1 MFLKGYMANR
11 AFEFRIYP
19 NRAQKELLAKTF
31 GCVRLVYNHYLDRKK
46 QLWEE
51 SKQSM
56 SYNACAK
63 DLTSLKKEK
72 EFLKEV
78 DSIALQQSLRHL
90 DTAYS
95 NFFKRKD
102 NGYPR
107 FKSKRRGKQSYTT
120 MNVNHNIRIEKG
132 RIRLPKLGE
141 VKIRQHREIPE
152 EWTLKSVTVKRVP
165 SGKYYVSILFEYES
179 QICEREI
186 NNVLGLD
193 FSMSELYVTSEGE
206 RCGYPKYFRQAEQ
219 KLARA
224 QRRLTKMQK
233 GSANYLKQKV
243 KVAKI
248 HEKIANQRK
257 DFLHKRSHQI
267 AETYDAVSIEDLN
280 MQGMSKA
287 LHFGKSVHDDGWGM
301 FTRMLEYKLADRGGK
316 LVKIDRWYPSS
327 QMCSGCGHIVP
338 EVKDLGVRVW
348 FCDWCLEYH
357 ERDENAATNIRDEG
371 HRLLRMKQKKTA

>member
-1 MFLKGYMANR
+1 MANR
-11 AFEFRIYP
+11 AFVFRIYP
-19 NRAQKELLAKTF
+19 NRAQRELLSRTF

-51 SKQSM
+51 SRQSM
-56 SYNACAK
+56 SYNACSR

-95 NFFKRKD
+95 NFFKQ
-102 NGYPR
+102 NGSGYPR
-107 FKSKRRGKQSYTT
+107 FKSRKRGKQSYTT
-120 MNVNHNIRIEKG
+120 VNVNNNIRLEGG
-132 RIRLPKLGE
+132 RIRLPKLGA
-141 VKIRQHREIPE
+141 VKIRQHRQVPE
-152 EWTLKSVTVKRVP
+152 GWILKSVTVKRVP
-165 SGKYYVSILFEYES
+165 SGKYYVSILFEYEN
-179 QICEREI
+179 QIEEREI
-186 NNVLGLD
+186 DRVLGLD
-193 FSMSELYVTSEGE
+193 FSMPDLYVTSEGE
-206 RCGYPKYFRQAEQ
+206 RCGYPKYFRQEEKQ
-219 KLARA
+219 LARA
-224 QRRLTKMQK
+224 QRRLSKMQK
-233 GSANYLKQKV
+233 GSANYRKQKV

-248 HEKIANQRK
+248 HEKIANRRK
-257 DFLHKRSHQI
+257 DFLHKRSHAI
-267 AETYDAVSIEDLN
+267 AEEYDAVCIEDLD

-357 ERDENAATNIRDEG
+357 DRDENAAANIRNEG
-371 HRLLRMKQKKTA
+371 YRLLRMEQKKTA

>member
-1 MFLKGYMANR
+1 MANR

-19 NRAQKELLAKTF
+19 NRTQRELLARTF

-51 SKQSM
+51 CKQSM

-90 DTAYS
+90 DTAYT
-95 NFFKRKD
+95 NFFKRKES
-102 NGYPR
+102 GYPR
-107 FKSKRRGKQSYTT
+107 FKSKRHGKQSYTT
-120 MNVNHNIRIEKG
+120 VNVNNNIRLEGG
-132 RIRLPKLGE
+132 RIRLPKLGA
-141 VKIRQHREIPE
+141 VKIRQHREVPE
-152 EWTLKSVTVKRVP
+152 GWLLKSVTVKRVP
-165 SGKYYVSILFEYES
+165 SGKYYVSILFEYEN
-179 QICEREI
+179 QIGEREI
-186 NNVLGLD
+186 DRVLGLD
-193 FSMSELYVTSEGE
+193 FSMPDLYVTSEGD
-206 RCGYPKYFRQAEQ
+206 RCGYPKYFRQEEK

-224 QRRLTKMQK
+224 QRRLSKMQK

-257 DFLHKRSHQI
+257 DFLHKRSHEI
-267 AETYDAVSIEDLN
+267 AEEYDAVCIEDLD

-357 ERDENAATNIRDEG
+357 DRDENAAANIRNEG
-371 HRLLRMKQKKTA
+371 YRLLRMEQKKTA

>member
-1 MFLKGYMANR
+1 MFLKRYMANR

-219 KLARA
+219 RLARA

>member
-1 MFLKGYMANR
+1 MANR
-11 AFEFRIYP
+11 AFVFRIYP
-19 NRAQKELLAKTF
+19 NRAQRELLSRTF

-90 DTAYS
+90 DTAYT
-95 NFFKRKD
+95 NFFKRKES
-102 NGYPR
+102 GYPR

-120 MNVNHNIRIEKG
+120 VNVNNNIRLEGG

-141 VKIRQHREIPE
+141 VKIRQHREVPE
-152 EWTLKSVTVKRVP
+152 DWSLKSVTVKRVP
-165 SGKYYVSILFEYES
+165 SGKYYVSILFEYEN
-179 QICEREI
+179 QVKEREM
-186 NNVLGLD
+186 NRVLGLD
-193 FSMSELYVTSEGE
+193 FSMPDLYVTSEGE
-206 RCGYPKYFRQAEQ
+206 HCGYPKYFRQAEQ

-224 QRRLTKMQK
+224 QRRLSKMQK
-233 GSANYLKQKV
+233 GSANYRKQKV

-248 HEKIANQRK
+248 HEKIANRRK
-257 DFLHKRSHQI
+257 DFLHKRSHEI
-267 AETYDAVSIEDLN
+267 AEGYDAVCIEDLD

-301 FTRMLEYKLADRGGK
+301 FTRMLEYKLADRGGT

-357 ERDENAATNIRDEG
+357 DRDENAAANIRDEG
-371 HRLLRMKQKKTA
+371 RRLLRMEQKKTA

>member
-51 SKQSM
+51 CKQSM

-219 KLARA
+219 RLARA

-280 MQGMSKA
+280 MQGMAKA

>member
-1 MFLKGYMANR
+1 MANR

-19 NRAQKELLAKTF
+19 NRTQKELLARTF

-90 DTAYS
+90 DTAYT

-102 NGYPR
+102 SGYPR

-120 MNVNHNIRIEKG
+120 VNVNNNIRLEDGK
-132 RIRLPKLGE
+132 IRLPKLGA
-141 VKIRQHREIPE
+141 VKIRQHREVPE
-152 EWTLKSVTVKRVP
+152 DGSLKSVTVKRVS
-165 SGKYYVSILFEYES
+165 SGKYYVSILFEYEN
-179 QICEREI
+179 QIDEREM
-186 NNVLGLD
+186 NRVLGLD
-193 FSMSELYVTSEGE
+193 FSMPDLYVTSEGE
-206 RCGYPKYFRQAEQ
+206 HCGYPQYFRQEEQ

-224 QRRLTKMQK
+224 QRRLSKMQK
-233 GSANYLKQKV
+233 GSANYRKQKV

-248 HEKIANQRK
+248 HEKIANRRK
-257 DFLHKRSHQI
+257 DFLHKRSHEI
-267 AETYDAVSIEDLN
+267 AEGYDAVCIEDLD

-327 QMCSGCGHIVP
+327 QMCSSCGHIVP

-348 FCDWCLEYH
+348 FGDWCLEYH
-357 ERDENAATNIRDEG
+357 DRDENAAANIRDEG
-371 HRLLRMKQKKTA
+371 RRLLRMEQKKTA

>member
-1 MFLKGYMANR
+1 M
-11 AFEFRIYP
+11 
-19 NRAQKELLAKTF
+19 
-31 GCVRLVYNHYLDRKK
+31 
-46 QLWEE
+46 
-51 SKQSM
+51 
-56 SYNACAK
+56 
-63 DLTSLKKEK
+63 
-72 EFLKEV
+72 

-102 NGYPR
+102 SGYPR

-120 MNVNHNIRIEKG
+120 VNVNNNIRLEDGK
-132 RIRLPKLGE
+132 IRLPKLGA
-141 VKIRQHREIPE
+141 VKIRQHREVPE
-152 EWTLKSVTVKRVP
+152 DWSLKSVTVKRVP
-165 SGKYYVSILFEYES
+165 SGKYYVSILFEYEN
-179 QICEREI
+179 QVKEREI
-186 NNVLGLD
+186 DRVLGLD
-193 FSMSELYVTSEGE
+193 FSMPDLYVTSEGE
-206 RCGYPKYFRQAEQ
+206 HCGYPKYFRQAEQ

-224 QRRLTKMQK
+224 QRRLSKMQK

-257 DFLHKRSHQI
+257 DFLHKRSHEI
-267 AETYDAVSIEDLN
+267 AEEYDAVCIEDLD

-327 QMCSGCGHIVP
+327 QMCSSCGHIVP

-357 ERDENAATNIRDEG
+357 DRDENAAANIRDEG
-371 HRLLRMKQKKTA
+371 RRLLRMEQKKTA

>member
-1 MFLKGYMANR
+1 
-11 AFEFRIYP
+11 
-19 NRAQKELLAKTF
+19 
-31 GCVRLVYNHYLDRKK
+31 
-46 QLWEE
+46 
-51 SKQSM
+51 
-56 SYNACAK
+56 
-63 DLTSLKKEK
+63 
-72 EFLKEV
+72 
-78 DSIALQQSLRHL
+78 
-90 DTAYS
+90 
-95 NFFKRKD
+95 
-102 NGYPR
+102 
-107 FKSKRRGKQSYTT
+107 
-120 MNVNHNIRIEKG
+120 
-132 RIRLPKLGE
+132 
-141 VKIRQHREIPE
+141 
-152 EWTLKSVTVKRVP
+152 
-165 SGKYYVSILFEYES
+165 
-179 QICEREI
+179 
-186 NNVLGLD
+186 
-193 FSMSELYVTSEGE
+193 MSELYVTSEGE

-219 KLARA
+219 RLARA

-327 QMCSGCGHIVP
+327 QMCSDCGHIGP
-338 EVKDLGVRVW
+338 EVRGLSVRVW
-348 FCDWCLEYH
+348 FCDWCLEYQ

>member
-1 MFLKGYMANR
+1 MG
-11 AFEFRIYP
+11 
-19 NRAQKELLAKTF
+19 KTF

-51 SKQSM
+51 CKQSM

-90 DTAYS
+90 DTAYT
-95 NFFKRKD
+95 NFFKRKES
-102 NGYPR
+102 GYPR
-107 FKSKRRGKQSYTT
+107 FKSKRHAKQSYTT
-120 MNVNHNIRIEKG
+120 VNVNNNIRLENG

-141 VKIRQHREIPE
+141 VKIRQHRKIPE
-152 EWTLKSVTVKRVP
+152 GWILKSVTVKRVP
-165 SGKYYVSILFEYES
+165 SGKYYVSILFEYEN
-179 QICEREI
+179 QIGEREI
-186 NNVLGLD
+186 DRVLGLD
-193 FSMSELYVTSEGE
+193 FSMPELYVTSEGE
-206 RCGYPKYFRQAEQ
+206 HCGYPKYFRQAEQ

-224 QRRLTKMQK
+224 QRRLSKMQK

-257 DFLHKRSHQI
+257 DFLHKRSLEI
-267 AETYDAVSIEDLN
+267 AEEYDAVCIEDLD

-357 ERDENAATNIRDEG
+357 DRDGNAAANILGEG
-371 HRLLRMKQKKTA
+371 RRLLRMEQKKTA

>member
-1 MFLKGYMANR
+1 MANR

-19 NRAQKELLAKTF
+19 NRTQKELLARTF

-51 SKQSM
+51 CKQSM

-90 DTAYS
+90 DTAYT
-95 NFFKRKD
+95 NFFKRKES
-102 NGYPR
+102 GYPR

-120 MNVNHNIRIEKG
+120 VNVNNNIRLEDG
-132 RIRLPKLGE
+132 RIRLPKLGA
-141 VKIRQHREIPE
+141 VKIRQHREVPE
-152 EWTLKSVTVKRVP
+152 GWLLKSVTVKRVP
-165 SGKYYVSILFEYES
+165 SGKYYVSILFEYEN
-179 QICEREI
+179 QIGEREI
-186 NNVLGLD
+186 DRVLGLD
-193 FSMSELYVTSEGE
+193 FSMPDLYVTSEGE
-206 RCGYPKYFRQAEQ
+206 HCGYPKYFRQEEQ

-224 QRRLTKMQK
+224 QRRLSKMQK
-233 GSANYLKQKV
+233 GSANYRKQKV

-248 HEKIANQRK
+248 HEKIANRRK
-257 DFLHKRSHQI
+257 DFLHKRSHEI
-267 AETYDAVSIEDLN
+267 AEGYDAVCIEDLD

-357 ERDENAATNIRDEG
+357 DRDENAAANIRDEG
-371 HRLLRMKQKKTA
+371 HRLLRMEQKKTA

>member
-11 AFEFRIYP
+11 AFVFRIYP

-51 SKQSM
+51 CKQSM

-219 KLARA
+219 RLARA

>member
-1 MFLKGYMANR
+1 MANR
-11 AFEFRIYP
+11 AFVFRIYP
-19 NRAQKELLAKTF
+19 NRAQRELLSRTF

-51 SKQSM
+51 CKQSM

-90 DTAYS
+90 DTAYT
-95 NFFKRKD
+95 NFFKRKES
-102 NGYPR
+102 GYPR
-107 FKSKRRGKQSYTT
+107 FKSKRHGKQSYTT
-120 MNVNHNIRIEKG
+120 VNVNNNIRLENG
-132 RIRLPKLGE
+132 RIRLPKLGA
-141 VKIRQHREIPE
+141 VKIRQRREVPE
-152 EWTLKSVTVKRVP
+152 DWSLKSVTVKRVP
-165 SGKYYVSILFEYES
+165 SGKYYVSILFEYEN
-179 QICEREI
+179 QIEEREI
-186 NNVLGLD
+186 DRVLGLD
-193 FSMSELYVTSEGE
+193 FSMPDLYVTSEGE
-206 RCGYPKYFRQAEQ
+206 HCGYPKYFRQAEQ

-224 QRRLTKMQK
+224 QRRLSKMQK

-257 DFLHKRSHQI
+257 DFLHKRSHEI
-267 AETYDAVSIEDLN
+267 AEEYDAVCIEDLD

-357 ERDENAATNIRDEG
+357 DRDGNAAANILGEG
-371 HRLLRMKQKKTA
+371 RRLLRMEQKKTA

>member
-107 FKSKRRGKQSYTT
+107 FKSKRRGQQSYTT

-219 KLARA
+219 RLARA

-301 FTRMLEYKLADRGGK
+301 FTRLLEYKLADRGGK

>member
-219 KLARA
+219 RLARA

-280 MQGMSKA
+280 MQGMAKA

>member
-1 MFLKGYMANR
+1 MANR

-19 NRAQKELLAKTF
+19 NRTQRELLARTF

-56 SYNACAK
+56 SYNACTK

-90 DTAYS
+90 DTANT
-95 NFFKRKD
+95 NFFKRKES
-102 NGYPR
+102 GYPR

-120 MNVNHNIRIEKG
+120 VNVNNNIRLEDG
-132 RIRLPKLGE
+132 RIRLPKLGA
-141 VKIRQHREIPE
+141 VKIRQHREVPE
-152 EWTLKSVTVKRVP
+152 DWSLKSVTVKRVS
-165 SGKYYVSILFEYES
+165 SGKYYVSILFEYEN
-179 QICEREI
+179 QIEERET
-186 NNVLGLD
+186 NRVLGLD
-193 FSMSELYVTSEGE
+193 FSMPDLYVTSEGE
-206 RCGYPKYFRQAEQ
+206 HCGYPKYFRQEEQ

-224 QRRLTKMQK
+224 QRRLSKMQK
-233 GSANYLKQKV
+233 GSVNYRKQKV

-248 HEKIANQRK
+248 HEKIANRRK
-257 DFLHKRSHQI
+257 DFLHKRSHAI
-267 AETYDAVSIEDLN
+267 AEEYDAVCIEDLD

-327 QMCSGCGHIVP
+327 QMCSSCGHIVP
-338 EVKDLGVRVW
+338 EVKDLGVRIW

-357 ERDENAATNIRDEG
+357 DRDENAAANIRDEG
-371 HRLLRMKQKKTA
+371 RRLLRMEQKKTA

>member
-1 MFLKGYMANR
+1 MANR

-19 NRAQKELLAKTF
+19 NRTQRELLARTF

-90 DTAYS
+90 DTAYT

-102 NGYPR
+102 SGYPR

-120 MNVNHNIRIEKG
+120 VNVNNNIRLEGG
-132 RIRLPKLGE
+132 RIRLPKLGA
-141 VKIRQHREIPE
+141 VKIRRHREVPE
-152 EWTLKSVTVKRVP
+152 DWNLKSVTVKRVP
-165 SGKYYVSILFEYES
+165 SGKYYVSILFEYEN
-179 QICEREI
+179 QIGEREI
-186 NNVLGLD
+186 DRVLGLD
-193 FSMSELYVTSEGE
+193 FSMPDLYVTSEGE
-206 RCGYPKYFRQAEQ
+206 HCGYPQYFRQEEQ

-224 QRRLTKMQK
+224 QRRLSKMQK
-233 GSANYLKQKV
+233 GSANYRKQKV

-248 HEKIANQRK
+248 HEKIANRRK
-257 DFLHKRSHQI
+257 DFLHKRSHEI
-267 AETYDAVSIEDLN
+267 AEEYDAVCIEDLD

-357 ERDENAATNIRDEG
+357 DRDENAAANIRNEG
-371 HRLLRMKQKKTA
+371 HRLLRMEQKKTA

>member
-1 MFLKGYMANR
+1 MANR

-219 KLARA
+219 RLARA

-280 MQGMSKA
+280 MQGMAKA

>member
-1 MFLKGYMANR
+1 MANR

-31 GCVRLVYNHYLDRKK
+31 GCVRMVYNHYLDRKK

-219 KLARA
+219 RLARA

-280 MQGMSKA
+280 MKGMSKA
-287 LHFGKSVHDDGWGM
+287 LHFGESVHDDGWGM

>member
-141 VKIRQHREIPE
+141 VKIRQHRQIPE

-219 KLARA
+219 RLARA

>member
-1 MFLKGYMANR
+1 MANR
-11 AFEFRIYP
+11 AFVFRIYP

-219 KLARA
+219 RLARA

>member
-1 MFLKGYMANR
+1 MANR

-19 NRAQKELLAKTF
+19 NRTQRELLARTF

-51 SKQSM
+51 CKQSM

-90 DTAYS
+90 DTAYT
-95 NFFKRKD
+95 NFFKRKES
-102 NGYPR
+102 GYPR
-107 FKSKRRGKQSYTT
+107 FKSRKREKQSYTT
-120 MNVNHNIRIEKG
+120 VNVNNNIRLEG
-132 RIRLPKLGE
+132 SRIRLPKLGE
-141 VKIRQHREIPE
+141 VKIRQHRKIPE
-152 EWTLKSVTVKRVP
+152 GWILKSVTVKRVP
-165 SGKYYVSILFEYES
+165 SGKYYVSILFEYKN
-179 QICEREI
+179 QIGEREI
-186 NNVLGLD
+186 DRVLGLD
-193 FSMSELYVTSEGE
+193 FSMSDLYVTSEGE
-206 RCGYPKYFRQAEQ
+206 HCGYPQHFRQAEQ

-224 QRRLTKMQK
+224 QRRLSKMQK

-257 DFLHKRSHQI
+257 DFLHKRSHEI
-267 AETYDAVSIEDLN
+267 AEEYDAVCIEDLD

-357 ERDENAATNIRDEG
+357 DRDGNAAANILGEG
-371 HRLLRMKQKKTA
+371 RRLLRMEQKKTA

>member
-1 MFLKGYMANR
+1 MFLNGYMANR

>member
-1 MFLKGYMANR
+1 MANR
-11 AFEFRIYP
+11 AFVFRIYP
-19 NRAQKELLAKTF
+19 NRAQRELLSRTF
-31 GCVRLVYNHYLDRKK
+31 GCVRLVYNHYLDKKK
-46 QLWEE
+46 QLWEK
-51 SKQSM
+51 SRQSM
-56 SYNACAK
+56 SYNACSK

-95 NFFKRKD
+95 NFFKQ
-102 NGYPR
+102 NGSGYPR
-107 FKSKRRGKQSYTT
+107 FKSRKRGKQSYTT
-120 MNVNHNIRIEKG
+120 VNVNNNIRLEGG
-132 RIRLPKLGE
+132 RIRLPKLGA
-141 VKIRQHREIPE
+141 VKIRQHRQVPE
-152 EWTLKSVTVKRVP
+152 GWILKSVTVKRVP
-165 SGKYYVSILFEYES
+165 SGKYYVSILFEYEN
-179 QICEREI
+179 QIGEREI
-186 NNVLGLD
+186 DRVLGLD
-193 FSMSELYVTSEGE
+193 FSMPDLYVTSEGE
-206 RCGYPKYFRQAEQ
+206 HCGYPKYFRQAEQ

-224 QRRLTKMQK
+224 QRRLSKMQK
-233 GSANYLKQKV
+233 GSANYRKQKV

-248 HEKIANQRK
+248 HEKIANRRK
-257 DFLHKRSHQI
+257 DFLHKRSHEI
-267 AETYDAVSIEDLN
+267 AEEYDAVCIEDLD

-338 EVKDLGVRVW
+338 EVKDLGVRIW

-357 ERDENAATNIRDEG
+357 DRDENAAANIRDEG
-371 HRLLRMKQKKTA
+371 RRLLRMEQKKTA